1 MQDKVVETRNEGRI
15 MDVPKKKQELSDLAL
30 QRLPRYLQYLRVLQK
45 NGVTMIAAAK
55 VATYFHLGEIQVRKD
70 LAAVSSLQG
79 RPKSGFLVERLIVD
93 IESYLGFGNASKA
106 VLVGAG
112 SLGKALLAY
121 DGFSQY
127 GLKLLAAFDVDKAK
141 LGTTE
146 KGKHVYSLEELE
158 KYCQRYQIHI
168 GVITVPAENAQEVC
182 DKLVAAR
189 VLAVWNFAPVHLV
202 VPEGVLVQNE
212 NMAVSLALLSKH
224 LSDALNHDQEAVE

>member
-1 MQDKVVETRNEGRI
+1 
-15 MDVPKKKQELSDLAL
+15 MDAPKKKPEMSALAL

-93 IESYLGFGNASKA
+93 IENYLGFCNASRA

-112 SLGKALLAY
+112 SLGRALLAY
-121 DGFSQY
+121 EGFNQY
-127 GLKLLAAFDVDKAK
+127 GLKLMAAFDSDKAK
-141 LGTTE
+141 TGVTE
-146 KGKHVYSLEELE
+146 KGKHIYPLEELE
-158 KYCQRYQIHI
+158 DFCQQHQIKI
-168 GVITVPAENAQEVC
+168 GIITVPVEHAQEVC
-182 DKLVAAR
+182 DKLVEAG
-189 VLAVWNFAPVHLV
+189 VLAVWNFAPAHLV
-202 VPEGVLVQNE
+202 VPGGVLVQNE

-224 LSDALNHDQEAVE
+224 LADSLNPHQAIEGGAEV